1 MHREPLLS
9 LLHQYN
15 PIDSNERAMWLDT
28 IAFVEQQPSC
38 FERSLAMGHI
48 TGSAWIVSSN
58 ATPANRQQTVL
69 IHHRKLD
76 RWFQPGGHADGNPDV
91 AAVAMQEAQ
100 EETGLSGLRFAGN
113 PGEPPA
119 IFDVDVHLI
128 PARPDEP
135 AHFHYDIRF
144 LIEADPNEP
153 FVESGETKAIQWVRL
168 EDIPTFTEETSIQ
181 RMIEKSVFLAK
192 TN

>member
-1 MHREPLLS
+1 MHRQPLLS
-9 LLHQYN
+9 LLQQYN
-15 PIDSNERAMWLDT
+15 PTDPGERAMWLNT
-28 IAFVEQQPSC
+28 IAFVEQQPAC
-38 FERSLAMGHI
+38 FERSLATGHI
-48 TGSAWIVSSN
+48 TGSAWIVASN
-58 ATPANRQQTVL
+58 ATWANRQQVVL

-100 EETGLSGLRFAGN
+100 EETGLTQLRFVGQ

-128 PARPDEP
+128 PARATEP

-144 LIEADPNEP
+144 LI
-153 FVESGETKAIQWVRL
+153 VG
-168 EDIPTFTEETSIQ
+168 
-181 RMIEKSVFLAK
+181 
-192 TN
+192 